1 MDATATTAPTTKT
14 RFVPFED
21 GQRPGGATNKAT
33 TLLVEDTAKASSHF
47 VAVFDGVLPDAWCDR
62 AYAYAVAK
70 GRPWGAYVPTT
81 DVTDPSISPDA
92 LWDLGGPVNAERA
105 MALVVTRELV
115 FNKGHGYVA
124 GDADKI
130 AGTAVWCLAS
140 GISNE
145 VEYHIDYAE
154 LYRYET
160 NCIHPPLYAATCH
173 VSPFHGAGD
182 MVGGDFCVNLGG
194 LPHYKKFGYKGRLAS
209 KEAFAED
216 LATGADWLTVRYK
229 RNRGIL
235 YDGTLPHLST
245 PVKEIHAATATAATA
260 TAADDGAPR
269 RRVILGL
276 NCFTHEVDACCRRA
290 PEHSDAFNRTVK
302 LYQKMASL
310 SSQQRL
316 TSVDDTAG
324 EAATPIGGG
333 SGDKPAGALSA
344 KDVAKNPALARLLV
358 LAARNMKK
366 KQQQEAD
373 EEATRLQCGTES
385 NP

>member
-1 MDATATTAPTTKT
+1 MDATATTTTT
-14 RFVPFED
+14 RVVPFED

-62 AYAYAVAK
+62 VYAYAVAK
-70 GRPWGAYVPTT
+70 GRPWGAYVPSA

-124 GDADKI
+124 SDADKI

-160 NCIHPPLYAATCH
+160 NTIHPPLYAATCN

-216 LATGADWLTVRYK
+216 LATGTDWLTVRYK

-245 PVKEIHAATATAATA
+245 PVKEIHAAAAST
-260 TAADDGAPR
+260 ADDGAPR

-310 SSQQRL
+310 STQQKQSGEL
-316 TSVDDTAG
+316 TSIDDT
-324 EAATPIGGG
+324 TPLSGG

-366 KQQQEAD
+366 KQQQEAE
-373 EEATRLQCGTES
+373 EEAARLQCGIES
-385 NP
+385 KL

>member
-1 MDATATTAPTTKT
+1 MDATASTPAT
-14 RFVPFED
+14 RGVPFGD

-62 AYAYAVAK
+62 VYAYAVAK
-70 GRPWGAYVPTT
+70 GRPWGAYVPSA

-160 NCIHPPLYAATCH
+160 NTIHPPLYAATCH

-216 LATGADWLTVRYK
+216 LATGTDWLTVRYK

-245 PVKEIHAATATAATA
+245 PVKEIYAAAAAST
-260 TAADDGAPR
+260 ADDGAPR

-310 SSQQRL
+310 SSQQKQSGEL
-316 TSVDDTAG
+316 TSIDDT
-324 EAATPIGGG
+324 TPLSGGGG

-366 KQQQEAD
+366 KQQQVAE
-373 EEATRLQCGTES
+373 EEAARLQCGIES
-385 NP
+385 KL